1 MYAPLPQLKSDAL
14 AIAVRRELGFEFA
27 SPVVC
32 VGGKAKQVR
41 YLTKLMPAKIDYFF
55 EPFGGGLS
63 TTIFLINTGRVKT
76 FNCHAGDLHSPL
88 VNFHRVLQA
97 DYESLTLI
105 LLEDCFRH
113 GNGSRELFNE
123 AVDDIN
129 GSDDSFKQARG
140 YYIHNRIGM
149 LGIRK
154 YAYGSF
160 ASSLAQPGQ
169 GLTRSKILRLPHY
182 GALMQG
188 ITIEER
194 SYTEALD
201 DAAAKGGDTLVFLD
215 PPYEGHDE
223 SMYDVKFDF
232 DDFATRCH
240 AAKGSCKLMI
250 TINDSPANR
259 SRFDGYSIM
268 VRDVRYGMSD
278 SIKSELV
285 ICGYELD
292 CQDYYLNQLGYRLA
306 A

>member
-41 YLTKLMPAKIDYFF
+41 YLTKLMPATIGHFY

-63 TTIFLINTGRVKT
+63 TTIFLINTGRVKASC
-76 FNCHAGDLHSPL
+76 CHAGDLHSPL

-97 DYESLTLI
+97 DYESLTLT
-105 LLEDCFRH
+105 LLEDCLHH

-129 GSDDSFKQARG
+129 GSDDSFRQARG

-160 ASSLAQPGQ
+160 ASSLAKPGQ

-182 GALMQG
+182 GALIQG
-188 ITIEER
+188 VTIEQR
-194 SYTEALD
+194 SYINALEN
-201 DAAAKGGDTLVFLD
+201 AAATGGNTLVFLD

-223 SMYDVKFDF
+223 SMYGSKFDF
-232 DDFATRCH
+232 DKFAERCH
-240 AAKGSCKLMI
+240 AVKDSCQLLI

-259 SRFDGYSIM
+259 ARFSGYTVLARS
-268 VRDVRYGMSD
+268 VWYGMS
-278 SIKSELV
+278 KSTKAELV
-285 ICGYELD
+285 ICNYELD
-292 CQDYYLNQLGYRLA
+292 SQDYYLNQLGYRLA